1 MNTNRRSFLR
11 SLAGL
16 AALAVVPKRLRAAAI
31 FTPARHWLDDPSGF
45 TAYNIWHGSEL
56 YTTYPEWSSE
66 EWQEIRYLC
75 NTGRLRCDWK
85 PGNWRPGI
93 PVWRMGLIDRD
104 HVPEGTKLEEWEVRA
119 VDTDTGYFADVADDI
134 EQWWIGAGGRLFC
147 SDSRPD
153 MHLDKH
159 PNLRAS
165 QGACYTGKVHA
176 ALFRPIHF
184 VYTGPHPIYSRL
196 FPIPSMTITPT
207 T

>member
-1 MNTNRRSFLR
+1 MITRRTLLKSAAAAL
-11 SLAGL
+11 GL
-16 AALAVVPKRLRAAAI
+16 ALVPKGVKALVAPSDDVTVAQYAAWVGRIMSA
-31 FTPARHWLDDPSGF
+31 PSKATMMIVG
-45 TAYNIWHGSEL
+45 
-56 YTTYPEWSSE
+56 
-66 EWQEIRYLC
+66 
-75 NTGRLRCDWK
+75 GRLITLVDGR
-85 PGNWRPGI
+85 
-93 PVWRMGLIDRD
+93 WRMGLIDRN

-165 QGACYTGKVHA
+165 QGACYTGKVHV

-196 FPIPSMTITPT
+196 FPVPSPSL
-207 T
+207 